1 MMEEAPFIEVD
12 IIQSLDPKYE
22 ILRQLEKRSS
32 QTHHVRSSWSGTDT
46 DNQILRLDYE
56 SKEHFIKGYS
66 RDKLIY
72 ENFIKY
78 INLQDISLNNKK
90 SLKNQ
95 NVDEELYLMV
105 KYRTNFKEPIR
116 KNYSFTFKII
126 ELLGIGASYE
136 EVQDGFI
143 LFYKTK
149 EDYLIGQ
156 MDLLNIDKAIDY
168 LKAKGFYT
176 PSIEAFFTQ
185 IKNKTIK
192 DPKPFEI

>member
-1 MMEEAPFIEVD
+1 MEDTPFIEVD
-12 IIQSLDPKYE
+12 IIQSLDPKYD
-22 ILRQLEKRSS
+22 ILKQLEKRSS
-32 QTHHVRSSWSGTDT
+32 QTHQVQSSWSGTDT
-46 DNQILRLDYE
+46 DPILRLDYK
-56 SKEHFIKGYS
+56 SKEQFIAGYT
-66 RDKLIY
+66 RDKMIY

-95 NVDEELYLMV
+95 NFDEELYLMV
-105 KYRTNFKEPIR
+105 KYRTNYKEPIR

-149 EDYLIGQ
+149 DDYLIGQ
-156 MDLLNIDKAIDY
+156 MDLLNIDKAIEY
-168 LKAKGFYT
+168 LKSRGFYT

-185 IKNKTIK
+185 IKNKTFK
-192 DPKPFEI
+192 DSKLFEI

>member
-1 MMEEAPFIEVD
+1 MKDTPFIEVD

-22 ILRQLEKRSS
+22 ILKQLEKRSS
-32 QTHHVRSSWSGTDT
+32 QTHQVQSSWSGTDT
-46 DNQILRLDYE
+46 DPILRLDYE
-56 SKEHFIKGYS
+56 SKEQFIAGYT
-66 RDKLIY
+66 RDKMIY

-90 SLKNQ
+90 TLKNQ
-95 NVDEELYLMV
+95 SNEEELYLIV
-105 KYRTNFKEPIR
+105 KYRTNYKEPIR

-185 IKNKTIK
+185 IKNKTFK
-192 DPKPFEI
+192 VPKPFEI

>member
-1 MMEEAPFIEVD
+1 MMEDTPYIEAQ
-12 IIQSLDPKYE
+12 IIHSMDPRYE
-22 ILRQLEKRSS
+22 ILKQLEKRSS
-32 QTHHVRSSWSGTDT
+32 QTQHVRSSWLGNDK
-46 DNQILRLDYE
+46 NPILRLDYE
-56 SKEHFIKGYS
+56 SKEHFVEGYS

-78 INLQDISLNNKK
+78 VNLQDISLNNKK
-90 SLKNQ
+90 TLKNQ
-95 NVDEELYLMV
+95 SNEEELYLMV

-149 EDYLIGQ
+149 QDYLVGQ
-156 MDLLNIDKAIDY
+156 MDLLNIDKSIEY
-168 LKAKGFYT
+168 LKSKGFYT

-185 IKNKTIK
+185 IRNKTLK
-192 DPKPFEI
+192 NPKPFEI